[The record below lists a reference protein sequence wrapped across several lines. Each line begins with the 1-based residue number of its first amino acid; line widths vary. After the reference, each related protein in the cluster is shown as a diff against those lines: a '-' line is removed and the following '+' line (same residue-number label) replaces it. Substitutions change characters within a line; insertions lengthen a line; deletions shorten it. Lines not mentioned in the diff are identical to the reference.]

1 MRLSMRTFRMLKKI
15 TRPGLVLMAV
25 MGLTTAALAQTHPD
39 DPWEP
44 MNRKIYVFN
53 DAIDTVAVKPVAR
66 GYQRVVPRFAR
77 TGVRNFFDNLASINY
92 FVNNMLQ
99 LKFGDAMHDSGRF
112 VVNSTLGLGGLL
124 DVASEMG
131 LRKSDEDFGQTLGY
145 WGVYSGPYLVVPLI
159 GNSTVRDTLGMLPG
173 LFLNPVFW
181 LQNEGP
187 RTALY
192 VVERVDTRTEYF
204 AAEEMIRGDP
214 YIFVRDALLQRRE
227 YLVNDGEVD
236 DDSWDE

>member
-1 MRLSMRTFRMLKKI
+1 MRTCRMLKKI
-15 TRPGLVLMAV
+15 TRLCVILVTA
-25 MGLTTAALAQTHPD
+25 MGLTTTALAQTHPD

-53 DAIDTVAVKPVAR
+53 DTLDTVAVKPVAR

-77 TGVRNFFDNLASINY
+77 TGVRNFFDNLANINY

-99 LKFGDAMHDSGRF
+99 LKFDDAMHDTGRF

-124 DVASEMG
+124 DVATEMG
-131 LRKSDEDFGQTLGY
+131 LRKSNEDFGQTLGY
-145 WGVYSGPYLVVPLI
+145 WGIDSGPYLVIPLM
-159 GNSTVRDTLGMLPG
+159 GNSTVRDAVGVIPDLL
-173 LFLNPVFW
+173 LNPVFW
-181 LQNEGP
+181 LHNEGP

-192 VVERVDTRTEYF
+192 VLERVDTRTEYF

-214 YIFVRDALLQRRE
+214 YIFVRDALLQRRA
-227 YLVNDGEVD
+227 YLVADGELED
-236 DDSWDE
+236 EDEWDW